1 MERLTLSD
9 TLSNSAKYCEKLK
22 EGWMNGGLPVL
33 PCVTSRSIAEKEQ
46 KISQLIIL
54 VSACVHGQ

>member
-1 MERLTLSD
+1 MERD